1 MTDKELVIN
10 QLNHKETLF
19 TPYGRM
25 EFDTKL
31 TEQMDKAYGSNKWRE
46 KVNNSLLYT
55 GGITIEVEGER
66 KPGHKYIDIYG
77 VSWETTDTC
86 DYVIHSPLT
95 EPSIEALKSLKLPS
109 AEEAIPDHILE
120 RVNQTC
126 KDNPDKFI
134 VGTWFSTLFEMC
146 WYLCGFENAYY
157 YLAAEPEF
165 FMELL
170 NKMAEHQLAILE
182 RYLLTDVD
190 GIYTMDDW
198 GDQRGVT
205 MGKERWIK
213 FIKPHLQKFCTRVHK
228 NGKYMIHHC
237 CGNMEDIIDDIA
249 EAGVDCLQSVQP
261 EAINPYKAKERF
273 GNKMAY
279 WGALGSQSIIP
290 FGKPDEIKAE
300 VKKLVTEM
308 GRGGGYILGPS
319 KPIGYDTPVE
329 NAFAIL
335 EAFNDARNQP
345 VKR

>member
-1 MTDKELVIN
+1 MTDKELVVK
-10 QLNHKETLF
+10 QLKHEETPY

-25 EFDTKL
+25 EFDEKL
-31 TEQMDKAYGSNKWRE
+31 KQKMDQAYGSKSWQERI
-46 KVNNSLLYT
+46 NNSLLYT

-77 VSWETTDTC
+77 VGWETTDTC
-86 DYVIHSPLT
+86 DYVIDSPIK
-95 EPSIEALKSLKLPS
+95 EPSVKALKSLKLPS
-109 AEEAIPDHILE
+109 AEEAIPDHILK

-126 KDNPDKFI
+126 KNDPDKFI
-134 VGTWFSTLFEMC
+134 VATWFSTLFERC

-157 YLAAEPEF
+157 YLAAEPKF

-205 MGKERWIK
+205 MGKEKWRI
-213 FIKPHLQKFCTRVHK
+213 FIKPYLKNFCARVHEG
-228 NGKYMIHHC
+228 GKYMIHHC
-237 CGNMEDIIDDIA
+237 CGNMEAIIDDIA
-249 EAGVDCLQSVQP
+249 EAGVDCLQSMQP
-261 EAINPYKAKERF
+261 EAIDPYKTKEKY
-273 GNKMAY
+273 GKKMAF

-290 FGKPDEIKAE
+290 FGKPEEIKKE
-300 VKKLVTEM
+300 VGKLTKEM
-308 GRGGGYILGPS
+308 GRGGGYILGPA

-335 EAFNDARNQP
+335 ESFNNARNEP
-345 VKR
+345 AGR